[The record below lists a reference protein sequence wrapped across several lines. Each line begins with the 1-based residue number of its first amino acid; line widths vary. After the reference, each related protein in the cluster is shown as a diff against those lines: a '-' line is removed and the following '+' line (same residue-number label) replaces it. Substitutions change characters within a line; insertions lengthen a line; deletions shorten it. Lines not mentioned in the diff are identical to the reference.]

1 MPEIALRCE
10 AAGAHEVI
18 DFPAF
23 ARRQAGGRQLPVGN
37 LRQLT
42 LRILHQVKTDAA
54 AARHFAHQQVL
65 QLGAVVLQRDFHRPQ
80 QPLVEAGG
88 EQHLAV
94 AQPALP
100 LFRLLVRPN
109 FTEVDKVLRGQRG
122 QALDGQFHAEFPR
135 S

>member
-1 MPEIALRCE
+1 MS
-10 AAGAHEVI
+10 
-18 DFPAF
+18 D
-23 ARRQAGGRQLPVGN
+23 

-42 LRILHQVKTDAA
+42 LRILYQVKTDAA

-65 QLGAVVLQRDFHRPQ
+65 QLGAVILQRNFHCAQ
-80 QPLVEAGG
+80 QTLVEAGG
-88 EQHLAV
+88 EQRLAA

-100 LFRLLVRPN
+100 LFRLLMRPN
-109 FTEVDKVLRGQRG
+109 FTEIYKVLRGQRG

>member
-23 ARRQAGGRQLPVGN
+23 ARRQAGGRQLPVSD

-65 QLGAVVLQRDFHRPQ
+65 QLGAVILQRNFHRAQ
-80 QPLVEAGG
+80 QTLVEAGG
-88 EQHLAV
+88 KQRLAA

-100 LFRLLVRPN
+100 LFRLLMRPN
-109 FTEVDKVLRGQRG
+109 FIEIDKVLRGQRG
-122 QALDGQFHAEFPR
+122 QALDGQFHTEFPR